1 MALLIPKY
9 LSEKQR
15 GMVGMDLVD
24 LMVEKRFLGQEFL
37 TWLWW
42 KSEER
47 GGSVEI
53 PEFGDITVVFEKHML
68 LEYGEG
74 EYSEKLVCTGLQ
86 TELKEARTGLLMG
99 KKPEQARVQIVKD
112 TYEWN
117 LTLGA
122 ALFEF
127 RNVRLPKTA
136 ATEQGSGNSDEE
148 TEGMILER
156 VFLFEELV
164 RIINDLFRL
173 FLEVRIS
180 TSWSAELQVI
190 RNWVHASGAES

>member
-1 MALLIPKY
+1 
-9 LSEKQR
+9 
-15 GMVGMDLVD
+15 MDVVD

-47 GGSVEI
+47 GGSVEL
-53 PEFGDITVVFEKHML
+53 PGYGDITVVFEKHML

-86 TELKEARTGLLMG
+86 AELKEARTGLLVG
-99 KKPEQARVQIVKD
+99 KKLEQARVQIIKD
-112 TYEWN
+112 SYEFN
-117 LTLGA
+117 VTLGA

-136 ATEQGSGNSDEE
+136 ATEQGAGNTEAE
-148 TEGMILER
+148 TEGLILER

-164 RIINDLFRL
+164 RIVNDLFRL
-173 FLEVRIS
+173 FLKNRLSE
-180 TSWSAELQVI
+180 SWQEELLTI
-190 RNWVHASGAES
+190 RKWVHASGQQ